1 MIVNIIELPH
11 EIFARLT
18 GIKRTQKELRPKF
31 GWTGT
36 VFEVGDLAITLLD
49 GLGYY
54 VHIENREKGKV
65 PNVSAEYATFNTKFT
80 IMDLVKAFFWMD
92 VEEEAKH
99 KPFYWTSDGLQSVIA
114 GASGKEVDPSVST
127 PVVSLSQN
135 SKETVAS

>member
-1 MIVNIIELPH
+1 MIVKIIELPH

-18 GIKRTQKELRPKF
+18 GIKRTQKELRSEF

-65 PNVSAEYATFNTKFT
+65 PNVSTEYATFNTKFT
-80 IMDLVKAFFWMD
+80 MSRCTGSMVWGLVR
-92 VEEEAKH
+92 
-99 KPFYWTSDGLQSVIA
+99 
-114 GASGKEVDPSVST
+114 
-127 PVVSLSQN
+127 
-135 SKETVAS
+135 